1 MRKKIK
7 SNIVLY
13 ISDQNIKKSMELKS
27 GLELLN
33 IEYDQKT
40 TPERMPYVI
49 FNGNREN
56 FSMSKAII
64 YERVRINERQI
75 NRVKRRWMKK
85 MGVMIAERKLNLWQ
99 KIKAAFR
106 RGRKLFNDSGKL
118 KGTVAKNKSSW

>member
-33 IEYDQKT
+33 IEYDQRT
-40 TPERMPYVI
+40 TPEKMPFVV
-49 FNGNREN
+49 FDGNRES
-56 FSMSKAII
+56 FSMSKSII

-75 NRVKRRWMKK
+75 NRVKRRWMKR

-99 KIKAAFR
+99 RIKAAFR

-118 KGTVAKNKSSW
+118 KGTVAKNKSGW

>member
-33 IEYDQKT
+33 IEYDQRT
-40 TPERMPYVI
+40 TPEKMPFVV
-49 FNGNREN
+49 FDGNRES
-56 FSMSKAII
+56 FSMSKSII
-64 YERVRINERQI
+64 YERVKINDRQI
-75 NRVKRRWMKK
+75 NRTKRRWMKR
-85 MGVMIAERKLNLWQ
+85 MGVMIAERRLNLWQ
-99 KIKAAFR
+99 RIKAAFR
-106 RGRKLFNDSGKL
+106 RGRKLLNDSGKL

>member
-75 NRVKRRWMKK
+75 NRAKRRWMKK
-85 MGVMIAERKLNLWQ
+85 MGVMIAERKLNLRQ

>member
-33 IEYDQKT
+33 IEYDQRT
-40 TPERMPYVI
+40 TPEKMPFVV
-49 FNGNREN
+49 FDGNRES
-56 FSMSKAII
+56 FSMSKSII

-75 NRVKRRWMKK
+75 NRVKRRWMKR

-99 KIKAAFR
+99 RIKAAFR
-106 RGRKLFNDSGKL
+106 RGRKLLNDSGKL
-118 KGTVAKNKSSW
+118 KGTVAKNKSGW

>member
-33 IEYDQKT
+33 IEYDQRT
-40 TPERMPYVI
+40 TPEKMPFVV
-49 FNGNREN
+49 FDGNRES
-56 FSMSKAII
+56 FSMSKSII
-64 YERVRINERQI
+64 YERVRINDRQI
-75 NRVKRRWMKK
+75 NRVKRRWMKR

-99 KIKAAFR
+99 RIKAAFR
-106 RGRKLFNDSGKL
+106 RGRKLLNDSGKL

>member
-33 IEYDQKT
+33 IEYDQRT
-40 TPERMPYVI
+40 TPEKMPFVV
-49 FNGNREN
+49 FDGNRES
-56 FSMSKAII
+56 FSISKSII
-64 YERVRINERQI
+64 YERVRINDRQI
-75 NRVKRRWMKK
+75 NRVKRRWMKR

-99 KIKAAFR
+99 RIKAAFR
-106 RGRKLFNDSGKL
+106 RGRKLLNDSGKL

>member
-1 MRKKIK
+1 MKKKIK

-33 IEYDQKT
+33 IEYDQRT
-40 TPERMPYVI
+40 TPEKMPFVV
-49 FNGNREN
+49 FDGNRES
-56 FSMSKAII
+56 FSMSKSII

-75 NRVKRRWMKK
+75 NRVKRRWMKR

-99 KIKAAFR
+99 RIKAAFR
-106 RGRKLFNDSGKL
+106 RGRKLLNDSGKL
-118 KGTVAKNKSSW
+118 KGTVAKNKSGW